1 MMLICDGGCKSNG
14 NNATRMDWKVYDVA
28 KKTVMI
34 SKSVREIKENGKK
47 LELTNNKAELCA
59 LVEAARYASWNS
71 TIKTDSN
78 VVLAWVKNGLSP
90 KSKVKD
96 REFVLRGIKAA
107 QELIARKKLTI
118 IKFTGDVNPADCK

>member
-1 MMLICDGGCKSNG
+1 
-14 NNATRMDWKVYDVA
+14 MDWKVYDVA
-28 KKTVMI
+28 KKEVII
-34 SKSVREIKENGKK
+34 SKSVNAIKENGKQ

-59 LVEAARYASWNS
+59 LVEAAKLATWNS

-78 VVLAWVKNGLSP
+78 VVLTWVKKGLSA

>member
-28 KKTVMI
+28 KKEIVI
-34 SKSVREIKENGKK
+34 SKSTKAIKENGKQ

-59 LVEAARYASWNS
+59 LVEAAKFASWNS

-78 VVLAWVKNGLSP
+78 VVIAWVKNGLSA

-118 IKFTGDVNPADCK
+118 IKFVGDVNPADCK